1 MVMEFEYRVK
11 GDEVVVK
18 KKCDK
23 VSVRLS
29 KELVEKTAEEIIL
42 KSGLDHDT
50 AFDLAVY
57 LGYLKSSWF

>member
-1 MVMEFEYRVK
+1 MEFEYRVK

-18 KKCDK
+18 KRCDR

-42 KSGLDHDT
+42 KSDLDCDT
-50 AFDLAVY
+50 AFDLAMY
-57 LGYLKSSWF
+57 LSYLKVIWE